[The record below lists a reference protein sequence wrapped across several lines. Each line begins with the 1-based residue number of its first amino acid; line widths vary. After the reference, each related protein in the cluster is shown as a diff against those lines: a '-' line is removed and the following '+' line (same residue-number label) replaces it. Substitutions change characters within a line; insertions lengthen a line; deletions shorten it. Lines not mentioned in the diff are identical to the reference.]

1 MTARKLQGAWWVD
14 FQWVH
19 QQGPRTG
26 VRERVRKK
34 SPVDSKRGAE
44 DYERLLRERLSKG
57 MPLDGSDPKAAVIPT
72 FAAFAEEFLDT
83 YVVNNNKPSER
94 ESKRSILRM
103 HLVPVL
109 GTMRLDL
116 VREREIEH
124 LKAKILRSGVTPKR
138 LKNILA
144 VLSKMLRYAHEIGL
158 LESAPRIRMPKLPP
172 TQFDFLADD
181 EYERL
186 LRAADDEPLRR
197 ALIVVA
203 REAGL
208 RKGEIL
214 ALEWGDVDLV
224 ARTLTVRRSVWYDN
238 QSVAHVGAPKS
249 GRERRIP
256 MTSLLHAT
264 LSKHRHLRGKRVF
277 CNDGSKPLTPGQIES
292 FLATTCRRA
301 GLRSIG
307 WHVLRHTFASHL
319 AQRGASPKAIQEL
332 LGHSE
337 MGTTMRYMH
346 LAPAHHR
353 EAVAL
358 LEGPATLPDEGRHEA
373 PTNPEN
379 ALVLPLSRAKFGQYL
394 GSRS

>member
-1 MTARKLQGAWWVD
+1 MD
-14 FQWVH
+14 FLWTH
-19 QQGPRTG
+19 QSGPMTG
-26 VRERVRKK
+26 VRERIRKK
-34 SPVDSKRGAE
+34 SPVDTKRGAE
-44 DYERLLRERLSKG
+44 EFERLLRERLFKG
-57 MPLDGSDPKAAVIPT
+57 LPLDGSDPKTTTIPT
-72 FAAFAEEFLDT
+72 FAAFAEEFLET

-109 GTMRLDL
+109 GKLRLDL

-124 LKAKILRSGVTPKR
+124 LKAHVLKRGVTPKR

-144 VLSKMLRYAHEIGL
+144 VLSKLLRYAAEIGL
-158 LESAPRIRMPKLPP
+158 IESAPRVRMPKLPP

-186 LRAADDEPLRR
+186 LRAAESDPLRY
-197 ALIVVA
+197 ALIAVA

-256 MTSLLHAT
+256 MTERLHAT
-264 LSKHRHLRGKRVF
+264 LTKHRHLRGRRVF
-277 CNDGSKPLTPGQIES
+277 CNDDGSPLTPGQVES
-292 FLATTCRRA
+292 YLATTCRRA
-301 GLRSIG
+301 GLRTIG

-358 LEGPATLPDEGRHEA
+358 LDGVSEPPNTGASAGFAGRLPS
-373 PTNPEN
+373 
-379 ALVLPLSRAKFGQYL
+379 ALRAASGASQWHPI
-394 GSRS
+394 GTGGVS

>member
-1 MTARKLQGAWWVD
+1 MTARKMKGAWWVD
-14 FQWVH
+14 FHWTH
-19 QQGPRTG
+19 QLGPAAGT
-26 VRERVRKK
+26 RERIRRK
-34 SPVDSKRGAE
+34 SPVDNKRGAE
-44 DYERLLRERLSKG
+44 EYERLLRERLTKG
-57 MPLDGSDPKAAVIPT
+57 TPLDGSDPKAADIPT

-172 TQFDFLADD
+172 TQFDFLDDD

-186 LRAADDEPLRR
+186 LRASDDEPQRR
-197 ALIVVA
+197 ALVVVA

-224 ARTLTVRRSVWYDN
+224 ARTLSVRRSVWYDN

-256 MTSLLHAT
+256 MTSRLHAT

-277 CNDGSKPLTPGQIES
+277 CNDDGKPLTPGQIES

-301 GLRSIG
+301 GLRPIG

-337 MGTTMRYMH
+337 ISTTMRYMH

-358 LEGPATLPDEGRHEA
+358 LETSSDAVVAAPIEA
-373 PTNPEN
+373 PRMAS
-379 ALVLPLSRAKFGQYL
+379 ALVVVPFTGAKSGHHL
-394 GSRS
+394 GTSP